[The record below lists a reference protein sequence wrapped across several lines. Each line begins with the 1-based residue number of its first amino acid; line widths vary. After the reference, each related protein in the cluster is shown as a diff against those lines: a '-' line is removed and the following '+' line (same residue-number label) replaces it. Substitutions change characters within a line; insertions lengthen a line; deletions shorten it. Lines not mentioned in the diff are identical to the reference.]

1 MLFRRVSY
9 RGFQIQM
16 GQNKIGIGP
25 YGAEGI
31 RRENAPF
38 EFAGYGGENELSLL
52 DHQKYFARMA
62 DIIEL
67 KLY

>member
-1 MLFRRVSY
+1 
-9 RGFQIQM
+9 M
-16 GQNKIGIGP
+16 GKNKIGIGP

-67 KLY
+67 TLY

>member
-1 MLFRRVSY
+1 
-9 RGFQIQM
+9 M
-16 GQNKIGIGP
+16 GKKIGIDP
-25 YGAEGI
+25 YGTEGI

-38 EFAGYGGENELSLL
+38 EFAGYGGKNALSLL
-52 DHQKYFARMA
+52 DHHKYFARIA